1 MQEYRHLLIAVN
13 DAPGPL
19 QEGLK
24 LAREERCWATVLKV
38 VPPCEGDLDLTGVG
52 DIDSVLASGDYE
64 EGMRLRDIVY
74 DAGVTARVM
83 VEQGDIAETI
93 IRVAAQRKCD
103 LIIMGARKNAGII
116 YRYLNGNLVKKVAEG
131 ARCPVMVVDT
141 QPKAAEPSMPLSTN
155 RPVPAC

>member
-19 QEGLK
+19 HEGLR

-38 VPPCEGDLDLTGVG
+38 VPPYEGDLDLTGIR
-52 DIDSVLASGDYE
+52 DIDSVLASGDYA
-64 EGMRLRDIVY
+64 EGMSLRDIVY

-93 IRVAAQRKCD
+93 IRVAARRECD
-103 LIIMGARKNAGII
+103 LIIMGARKNAGTV
-116 YRYLNGNLVKKVAEG
+116 YRYLNGNLVKRVTEG
-131 ARCPVMVVDT
+131 ARCPVMVVDAR
-141 QPKAAEPSMPLSTN
+141 PEVAEPSVPLST
-155 RPVPAC
+155 RKPVPVC